1 MNWLLGKRM
10 PTVVQDVVLLLARI
24 ILGGVF
30 VAHGWQKLTEF
41 GLEGTGASFDQMGV
55 PAPQAAATF
64 AAVVELGAGA
74 ALLVGLLT
82 PVAATLLALNMAGAW
97 LFVHRGTEV
106 FVADNGWELVGALLA
121 GAVVIGAVGPG
132 RLSVDRLIGG
142 ARVGATAAR

>member
-1 MNWLLGKRM
+1 MHWLLGDRTHPLLK
-10 PTVVQDVVLLLARI
+10 DAVLLLARI

-30 VAHGWQKLTEF
+30 IAHGWQKLNDF
-41 GLEGTGASFDQMGV
+41 GLDGTGQAFDQMGV

-82 PVAATLLALNMAGAW
+82 PLAALLLALNMAGAFW
-97 LFVHRGTEV
+97 FAHRGTEV
-106 FVADNGWELVGALLA
+106 FVSENGWELVGALLA

-132 RLSVDRLIGG
+132 RASLDRLIG
-142 ARVGATAAR
+142 ARAGRPATR

>member
-1 MNWLLGKRM
+1 MNWLLGSGI
-10 PTVVQDVVLLLARI
+10 PTLVQDVVLLLARI
-24 ILGGVF
+24 ILGAVF

-41 GLEGTGASFDQMGV
+41 GLDGTGQAFDQMGI

-82 PVAATLLALNMAGAW
+82 PLAALLLAFDMAGAFW
-97 LFVHRGTEV
+97 FVHRGTEV
-106 FVADNGWELVGALLA
+106 FVSENGWELVGALLA

-132 RLSVDRLIGG
+132 RVSLDRLIG
-142 ARVGATAAR
+142 ARGVPATR